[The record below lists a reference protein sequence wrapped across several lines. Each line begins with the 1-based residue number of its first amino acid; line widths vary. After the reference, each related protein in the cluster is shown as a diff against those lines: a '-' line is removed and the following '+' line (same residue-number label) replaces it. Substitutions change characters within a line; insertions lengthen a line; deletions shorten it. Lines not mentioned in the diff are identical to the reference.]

1 MRCVVDIFGLIVSN
15 NFRLDIL
22 ILNGDIH
29 LRQKYMTEDDFEL
42 HFATNHL
49 ALFLLSNLLLPLIC
63 KTVYTKN
70 IIQESLPKDESPES
84 TAGIISVLIL
94 LCLYVF
100 GNV

>member
-1 MRCVVDIFGLIVSN
+1 
-15 NFRLDIL
+15 
-22 ILNGDIH
+22 
-29 LRQKYMTEDDFEL
+29 MTEDDFEL

-94 LCLYVF
+94 LCLCVF
-100 GNV
+100 GNIV

>member
-1 MRCVVDIFGLIVSN
+1 
-15 NFRLDIL
+15 
-22 ILNGDIH
+22 
-29 LRQKYMTEDDFEL
+29 MTEDDFEL

-70 IIQESLPKDESPES
+70 VIQESLPKDESPES

>member
-1 MRCVVDIFGLIVSN
+1 
-15 NFRLDIL
+15 
-22 ILNGDIH
+22 
-29 LRQKYMTEDDFEL
+29 MTEDDFEL

-70 IIQESLPKDESPES
+70 IIQESLPKDESPEC

-100 GNV
+100 GNIV

>member
-1 MRCVVDIFGLIVSN
+1 
-15 NFRLDIL
+15 
-22 ILNGDIH
+22 
-29 LRQKYMTEDDFEL
+29 MTEDDFEL

-100 GNV
+100 SKIV

>member
-1 MRCVVDIFGLIVSN
+1 
-15 NFRLDIL
+15 
-22 ILNGDIH
+22 
-29 LRQKYMTEDDFEL
+29 MTEDDFEL

-100 GNV
+100 GKIV

>member
-1 MRCVVDIFGLIVSN
+1 
-15 NFRLDIL
+15 
-22 ILNGDIH
+22 
-29 LRQKYMTEDDFEL
+29 MTEDDFEL

-100 GNV
+100 GNIV

>member
-1 MRCVVDIFGLIVSN
+1 M
-15 NFRLDIL
+15 

-100 GNV
+100 GNVSTVFTRLHVPM

>member
-1 MRCVVDIFGLIVSN
+1 
-15 NFRLDIL
+15 
-22 ILNGDIH
+22 
-29 LRQKYMTEDDFEL
+29 MTEDDFEL

-100 GNV
+100 GNCLM

>member
-1 MRCVVDIFGLIVSN
+1 
-15 NFRLDIL
+15 
-22 ILNGDIH
+22 
-29 LRQKYMTEDDFEL
+29 MTEDDFEL

-49 ALFLLSNLLLPLIC
+49 ALFLLSNLLLPLIY
-63 KTVYTKN
+63 KTAYTKK

-100 GNV
+100 GKIV

>member
-1 MRCVVDIFGLIVSN
+1 
-15 NFRLDIL
+15 
-22 ILNGDIH
+22 
-29 LRQKYMTEDDFEL
+29 MTEDDFEL

>member
-1 MRCVVDIFGLIVSN
+1 
-15 NFRLDIL
+15 
-22 ILNGDIH
+22 
-29 LRQKYMTEDDFEL
+29 MTEDDFEL

-100 GNV
+100 GNMFEVNTYSNGK